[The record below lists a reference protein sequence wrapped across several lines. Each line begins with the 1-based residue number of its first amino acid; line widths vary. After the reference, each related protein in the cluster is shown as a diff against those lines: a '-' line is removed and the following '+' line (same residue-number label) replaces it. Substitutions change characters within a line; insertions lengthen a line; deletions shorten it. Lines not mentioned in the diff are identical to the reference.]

1 MKKQLNTY
9 LIRLQYQDDDRCE
22 DLYRAYCETDNEDV
36 VENKVLM
43 LPNFDELEQN
53 CIKNYREYSDYEDD
67 DEYQYASLYI
77 ENVSNEDYI
86 NGAWFNSL
94 ECLIDE
100 R

>member
-22 DLYRAYCETDNEDV
+22 DLYRVYCETDNEDV

-43 LPNFDELEQN
+43 LPNFNELEQN
-53 CIKNYREYSDYEDD
+53 CIENYREYSDYEDD
-67 DEYQYASLYI
+67 DEYQYASLYV

>member
-22 DLYRAYCETDNEDV
+22 DLYRAYCETDNEDI

-67 DEYQYASLYI
+67 DEYQYASLYV

>member
-1 MKKQLNTY
+1 MNTY
-9 LIRLQYQDDDRCE
+9 LIRLQYQGDDRCE
-22 DLYRAYCETDNEDV
+22 DLYRAYCETES
-36 VENKVLM
+36 KVLM

-53 CIKNYREYSDYEDD
+53 CIENYREYFDDEED
-67 DEYQYASLYI
+67 DEYQYVLVYV
-77 ENVSNEDYI
+77 ENVSNKDYL

>member
-22 DLYRAYCETDNEDV
+22 DLYRVYCETDNEDV

-43 LPNFDELEQN
+43 LPNFNELEQN
-53 CIKNYREYSDYEDD
+53 CIENYREYSDYEDD
-67 DEYQYASLYI
+67 NEYQYASLYV

>member
-1 MKKQLNTY
+1 MNTY
-9 LIRLQYQDDDRCE
+9 LIKLQYQDDDRCE
-22 DLYRAYCETDNEDV
+22 DSYRAYCETDDEDV
-36 VENKVLM
+36 VESKVLM

-53 CIKNYREYSDYEDD
+53 CIRNYRDDDEED
-67 DEYQYASLYI
+67 DEYQYASIYV

>member
-1 MKKQLNTY
+1 MNTY
-9 LIRLQYQDDDRCE
+9 LIKLQYQDDDRCE
-22 DLYRAYCETDNEDV
+22 DSYRAYCETDDEDV
-36 VENKVLM
+36 VESKVLM
-43 LPNFDELEQN
+43 LPNFDELEQK
-53 CIKNYREYSDYEDD
+53 CIKNYREDEED
-67 DEYQYASLYI
+67 DEYQYASVYV

>member
-94 ECLIDE
+94 KCLIDE

>member
-43 LPNFDELEQN
+43 LPNFNELEQN
-53 CIKNYREYSDYEDD
+53 CIENYREYSDYEDD
-67 DEYQYASLYI
+67 DEYQYASLYV

>member
-43 LPNFDELEQN
+43 LPNFNELEQN
-53 CIKNYREYSDYEDD
+53 CIENYREYSDYEDD
-67 DEYQYASLYI
+67 DEYQYASLYV

-94 ECLIDE
+94 KCLIDE

>member
-22 DLYRAYCETDNEDV
+22 DLYRVYCETDNEDV

-53 CIKNYREYSDYEDD
+53 CIENYREYSDYEDD
-67 DEYQYASLYI
+67 DEYQYASLYV

>member
-22 DLYRAYCETDNEDV
+22 DLYRAYCKTDNEDV

-67 DEYQYASLYI
+67 DEYQYASLYV

-94 ECLIDE
+94 KCLIDE

>member
-22 DLYRAYCETDNEDV
+22 DLYRVYCETDNEDV

-43 LPNFDELEQN
+43 LPNFNELEQN
-53 CIKNYREYSDYEDD
+53 CIENYIEYSDYEDD
-67 DEYQYASLYI
+67 DEYQYASLYV

>member
-22 DLYRAYCETDNEDV
+22 DLYRVYCETDNEDV

-43 LPNFDELEQN
+43 LPNFNELEQN
-53 CIKNYREYSDYEDD
+53 CIENYREYSDYEDD
-67 DEYQYASLYI
+67 DEYQYASLYV

-94 ECLIDE
+94 ECLINE

>member
-53 CIKNYREYSDYEDD
+53 CIENYREYSDYEDD
-67 DEYQYASLYI
+67 DEYQYASLYV

-94 ECLIDE
+94 ECLIYE

>member
-22 DLYRAYCETDNEDV
+22 DLYRVYCETDNEDV

-67 DEYQYASLYI
+67 DEYQYASLYV

>member
-1 MKKQLNTY
+1 MNTY
-9 LIRLQYQDDDRCE
+9 LIKLQYQDDDRCE
-22 DLYRAYCETDNEDV
+22 DSYRAYCETNDEDV
-36 VENKVLM
+36 VENKVLI

-53 CIKNYREYSDYEDD
+53 CIENYREYFNNEEDD
-67 DEYQYASLYI
+67 EDQYISVYV

-86 NGAWFNSL
+86 SGSWFNSL

>member
-22 DLYRAYCETDNEDV
+22 DLYRVYCETDNEDV

-43 LPNFDELEQN
+43 LPNFNELEQN
-53 CIKNYREYSDYEDD
+53 CIENYREYSDYEDD
-67 DEYQYASLYI
+67 DEYQYASLYV

-100 R
+100 L